1 MLVSLRTEK
10 MIKGLDIAE
19 ALALCVIPGVS
30 GLVESPELL
39 PGAGLP
45 DRLHRV
51 PEEEEPDQRKYEDP
65 PYPVHCVLLP
75 PSVVFGASF
84 AAAGAPPASL
94 RLAKASERRL

>member
-1 MLVSLRTEK
+1 
-10 MIKGLDIAE
+10 MIKGLGIAE
-19 ALALCVIPGVS
+19 ALFVLFHPWYLRS
-30 GLVESPELL
+30 SRSPELL

-75 PSVVFGASF
+75 PSEVFGASF
-84 AAAGAPPASL
+84 AATGAPPASAM
-94 RLAKASERRL
+94 LAIASERRL